1 MIMMGA
7 KEDIKRLTQKVL
19 EQAEAESEA
28 ILPVCG
34 A

>member
-1 MIMMGA
+1 MQRE
-7 KEDIKRLTQKVL
+7 EDERYEQAILAN

-28 ILPVCG
+28 N